1 MGFLGVGLNRMGNGE
16 KRWEKIVRKKELNLE
31 GWVSGGGGGG
41 KKRKKTNL
49 LTCFHSQQLHPLM
62 R

>member
-31 GWVSGGGGGG
+31 GWVSGGGGGE
-41 KKRKKTNL
+41 KRKKTNL